1 MMRLFKIRTAII
13 LVLFLGFHNNLN
25 SQIKNQIIAKIGN
38 EILTSYDVENKIKTN
53 LFLAGEEI
61 NQGNIDK
68 IKELTLQSLINLKL
82 KINEIKK
89 YNLTPNQEAV
99 NQYMNSISNNL
110 NLSLIELANQFG
122 ANGIS
127 YDQLIKDI
135 ETEFL
140 WKNLV
145 AKTYL
150 DKIKIDENLINT
162 ELNKILAKEK
172 NDRTINNF
180 NLSEIE
186 IILDK
191 PNQEEN
197 LINKINKSIK
207 DIGFKKTAIKFS
219 NSSTALSGGDLGW
232 INSNQLSPRIY
243 RLVQDLEIGDVS
255 RPLKQGSSLLF
266 LKINDKQSTKSQ
278 KIDVEKLRISLENVK
293 KNELLNLYSNSHLS
307 KIKNITLIE
316 FL

>member
-1 MMRLFKIRTAII
+1 M
-13 LVLFLGFHNNLN
+13 
-25 SQIKNQIIAKIGN
+25 
-38 EILTSYDVENKIKTN
+38 
-53 LFLAGEEI
+53 AGEEN